1 MVPTSHAKANDVFVT
16 TTIQAAIRFASV
28 WKVEKTVNIHSLKAQ
43 MTVTAHMTTCQMKMN
58 NGYDE

>member
-1 MVPTSHAKANDVFVT
+1 MNHAKANAVLVT

-28 WKVEKTVNIHSLKAQ
+28 WKVEKTVKIRSLKARLILKL
-43 MTVTAHMTTCQMKMN
+43 MTTSQMKMN